1 MAVRHKHRNWLAT
14 FAETTVCE
22 APPSW
27 ADDGIPL
34 LHTSIDLSGIKSTYV
49 EDPTLE
55 TYGQAVGTRD
65 VLEGAR
71 SVEFKFSTNLYGLGV
86 VPAQD
91 AQAETNPML
100 DLIERALGGSSY
112 NNTTEV
118 TGGTAAAVT
127 VDDETNFAVGQLA
140 AFEDTTSPSKAGQ
153 IHWRRITAINT
164 MTHTLTL
171 SEKLPF
177 TPAAGD
183 NVTGCGTFFVRETIL
198 EDAVE
203 NLKTNSWFVQLHPTD
218 PHYVWEVTGAVHS
231 LAISGIERNKPASLD
246 WSVMGGNYRYSDED
260 GLANVAFAEVPFGF
274 PPNAIS
280 QLKCSIS
287 LTSDDEHNYVPVSS
301 FSLDLGISHSPVD
314 TVTENI
320 NRFEGRHSYTVAFS
334 PSELTIVIPEMDAAW
349 YASLKTK
356 AHYRVTMYEGSKGA
370 GKAWCIHLP
379 DCQLVETP
387 AKSDVGE
394 AMGVQLKFRATPNS
408 AGATDLAVSRVLLGI
423 G

>member
-14 FAETTVCE
+14 FPETTVCQ
-22 APPSW
+22 APASW
-27 ADDGIPL
+27 ADDGLPL

-91 AQAETNPML
+91 AQAATNPML
-100 DLIERALGGSSY
+100 ALIERALGGASFS
-112 NNTTEV
+112 NTTEV

-140 AFEDTTSPSKAGQ
+140 AFEDTTSPTKAGQ
-153 IHWRRITAINT
+153 VHWRRITAIGAS
-164 MTHTLTL
+164 TLTL

-183 NVTGCGTFFVRETIL
+183 NVYGCGTFFIRETIL
-198 EDAVE
+198 EDAAA
-203 NLKTNSWFVQLHPTD
+203 NLKTNSWLIQLHPTD
-218 PHYVWEVTGAVHS
+218 PNFLWEVTGAVHS
-231 LAISGIERNKPASLD
+231 IGISGIERNAPPKIEFD
-246 WSVMGGNYRYSDED
+246 VMGGNYRHSDED
-260 GLANVAFAEVPFGF
+260 GLANVAFAEDPFGF
-274 PPNAIS
+274 PPSAIS

-287 LTSDDEHNYVPVSS
+287 LVSDDEHNYVPVSS
-301 FSLDLGISHSPVD
+301 FSVDLGVSRSPVD
-314 TVTENI
+314 TVTENTD
-320 NRFEGRHSYTVAFS
+320 RFEGRHSYTVAFS